1 MSPKG
6 IGYPGKK
13 TKTSAVQKSLNR
25 RKPSVKKKG
34 GRK

>member
-13 TKTSAVQKSLNR
+13 TKTSAVQKTINR
-25 RKPSVKKKG
+25 KRKG
-34 GRK
+34 GKK